1 MMSSPY
7 FLGIDG
13 GTESVRVALF
23 DREGTQV
30 GFANHTY
37 ALKHPRPG
45 WAEQDPEEW
54 WSSLVAAF
62 REMMSKSSIAPNEIA
77 GLSLDCTTCTV
88 VALDKYDRRD
98 AHLGRK
104 RAHGEARL
112 PCIASRE
119 PRDRVEPAPG
129 EFVLFR

>member
-30 GFANHTY
+30 GFANHAYT
-37 ALKHPRPG
+37 LKHPRSG
-45 WAEQDPEEW
+45 WAEQDPDEW

-62 REMMSKSSIAPNEIA
+62 REMMSDDSP
-77 GLSLDCTTCTV
+77 
-88 VALDKYDRRD
+88 
-98 AHLGRK
+98 
-104 RAHGEARL
+104 
-112 PCIASRE
+112 
-119 PRDRVEPAPG
+119 
-129 EFVLFR
+129 